1 MVIMYE
7 LDLNLHV
14 IDRQVY
20 SVLDWM
26 GDIGGLLE
34 AMLYLGMFLVSF
46 FKYGQLQAMLAQ
58 HLFVTENREKK
69 QEPLP
74 QVSSFRLMMLS
85 ACKKLCKCCSC
96 CCILRVNRSDRIK

>member
-1 MVIMYE
+1 MTIMYE
-7 LDLNLHV
+7 LDMDLDV

-34 AMLYLGMFLVSF
+34 AMLYLGMFLVTV

-58 HLFVTENREKK
+58 NLFVTANRE
-69 QEPLP
+69 Q
-74 QVSSFRLMMLS
+74 Q
-85 ACKKLCKCCSC
+85 
-96 CCILRVNRSDRIK
+96 